1 MKSKFKCVG
10 VIVIGLLLVGMQG
23 FGVDDVMGQSD
34 EKGPAMVLVEPLNAI
49 NADLESVV
57 KELAEFWSGETGYPV
72 EQFEQAFGAATVGQL
87 LEIGEAADL
96 EEVNNILNLGTYDP
110 DKDYVFTPVTP
121 CRIVDTRNAGGAFGP
136 DQIREFFVY
145 GTTNIVNQG
154 GNPVGCPSPK
164 GEPRG
169 VHINVTAV
177 PVSGQ
182 GNFAAFPANISPP
195 NVSLINY
202 KAGVQNIANAASVKT
217 QYQIGAGGLKIINR
231 VGTSHLVIDVMGYY
245 YELPN

>member
-1 MKSKFKCVG
+1 MKSKFKSAG
-10 VIVIGLLLVGMQG
+10 IILIGMMLFCGQF
-23 FGVDDVMGQSD
+23 FGVNVVMAQGN
-34 EKGPAMVLVEPLNAI
+34 EKGPATALVEPLNAL
-49 NADLESVV
+49 NDDHDSVV
-57 KELAEFWSGETGYPV
+57 AELAEFWAGESGYPV
-72 EQFEQAFGAATVGQL
+72 EQFELTFGAATAEQL

-96 EEVNNILNLGTYDP
+96 EEVNNILIGICDP

-136 DQIREFFVY
+136 DQVREFFVY

-154 GNPVGCPSPK
+154 GNPAGCFSPK

-195 NVSLINY
+195 NASLINY

-217 QYQIGAGGLKIINR
+217 YYQIGTGGLKVINR

>member
-10 VIVIGLLLVGMQG
+10 IIVIGVMLVGVQA
-23 FGVDDVMGQSD
+23 FVVDDIMAQSD
-34 EKGPAMVLVEPLNAI
+34 EVAPAMGVVDQLNAI
-49 NADLESVV
+49 NADRESVV
-57 KELAEFWSGETGYPV
+57 IELAEFWAGESGYPV
-72 EQFEQAFGAATVGQL
+72 EQFEQTFGAATAGQL
-87 LEIGEAADL
+87 LEIGEATDL
-96 EEVNNILNLGTYDP
+96 EEMNNILIGICDP

-136 DQIREFFVY
+136 DQVREFFVY

-154 GNPVGCPSPK
+154 GNLAGCPSPK

-169 VHINVTAV
+169 VHLNVTAV
-177 PVSGQ
+177 PVSEQ

-195 NVSLINY
+195 NASLINY

-217 QYQIGAGGLKIINR
+217 YYQIGAGDLKIINR
-231 VGTSHLVIDVMGYY
+231 GGTSHLVIDVMGYY